1 MAVMR
6 TIANQ
11 PCQAPIFQV
20 DDIHALDR
28 SPRTCGNGAMTGDLE
43 MSGLILSGS
52 VMVRAVAILLREFY
66 AGRAALVWAQ
76 RRSASGEGD
85 ECGDVQVM

>member
-1 MAVMR
+1 
-6 TIANQ
+6 
-11 PCQAPIFQV
+11 
-20 DDIHALDR
+20 
-28 SPRTCGNGAMTGDLE
+28 MTGDLE